1 MRSITLKNVEDFERY
16 LHEEEKSF
24 NTIEKYL
31 RDIRCFVKFIGN
43 FNVEKPVVIEYKKY
57 LCEEYAPKSVNS
69 MLSSLNAFFTFMGW
83 YDLKV
88 KTLKIQRRI
97 FIDKEKELT
106 KPEYDRLLNCAKSR
120 GNEKLWLLMQT
131 LGSTGI
137 RISELRFITVKAI
150 KKQIVSIKCKG
161 KLRTIFLP
169 GALCAQLG
177 KYAKKMKI
185 EAGPLFI
192 KKKGKPLD
200 RSSIWKMMK
209 ALCDDANVSK
219 LKVFPHNFRHLFA
232 RTFYSIEKDI
242 VRLADLLGHSN
253 IETTRI
259 YTMESGDVH
268 RMLIQKLGLLQ
279 M

>member
-31 RDIRCFVKFIGN
+31 RDIRCFVKFIGTSD
-43 FNVEKPVVIEYKKY
+43 VKKTLVIEYKKY

-69 MLSSLNAFFTFMGW
+69 MLSSINAFFAFMGW

-97 FIDKEKELT
+97 FVDKEKELT
-106 KPEYDRLLNCAKSR
+106 KREYERLLNCAKSR
-120 GNEKLWLLMQT
+120 GKEKLWLLMQT

-137 RISELRFITVKAI
+137 RISELKFITVEAV
-150 KKQIVSIKCKG
+150 KQQSVSIKCKG

-169 GALCAQLG
+169 RSLCIQLS
-177 KYAKKMKI
+177 KFAKKMKI
-185 EAGPLFI
+185 DAGTLFI
-192 KKKGKPLD
+192 TRKGRPLD

-209 ALCDDANVSK
+209 ALCDEADVSK
-219 LKVFPHNFRHLFA
+219 AKVFPHNFRHLFA
-232 RTFYSIEKDI
+232 RTFYSVEKDI

-253 IETTRI
+253 VETTRI

>member
-16 LHEEEKSF
+16 LLEEEKSY
-24 NTIEKYL
+24 NTIDKYL
-31 RDIRCFVKFIGN
+31 RDIRCFVKFIGTSD
-43 FNVEKPVVIEYKKY
+43 VKKTLVIEYKKY

-69 MLSSLNAFFTFMGW
+69 MLSSINAFFAFMGW

-97 FIDKEKELT
+97 FVDKEKELT
-106 KPEYDRLLNCAKSR
+106 KREYERLLNCAKSR
-120 GNEKLWLLMQT
+120 GKEKLWLLMQT

-137 RISELRFITVKAI
+137 RISELKFITVEAV
-150 KKQIVSIKCKG
+150 KQQSVSIKCKG

-169 GALCAQLG
+169 RSLCIQLS
-177 KYAKKMKI
+177 KFAKKMKI
-185 EAGPLFI
+185 DAGTLFI
-192 KKKGKPLD
+192 TRKGRPLD

-209 ALCDDANVSK
+209 ALCDEADVSK
-219 LKVFPHNFRHLFA
+219 AKVFPHNFRHLFA
-232 RTFYSIEKDI
+232 RTFYSVEKDI

-253 IETTRI
+253 VETTRI